1 MLNATI
7 PFMVNISKIT
17 TSEQAYYQCLFQDSN
32 QFIFFILLFIV
43 YSYLIFEL
51 SRTVLKGKIPDKYLS
66 YHCYTEF
73 LFSFIV
79 VIFFALQTSFFDLFC
94 VGNLVVILSLI
105 ILNKFISK
113 SVFRI
118 KDRIKNL
125 LKIIKNIKKVDL

>member
-105 ILNKFISK
+105 IGNG
-113 SVFRI
+113 
-118 KDRIKNL
+118 
-125 LKIIKNIKKVDL
+125 IIKRIIRPKKH